1 MTAALNGGEDYRLL
15 FTIPI
20 GYHDK
25 FRHDFQTFDI
35 IGHLAKPDVGAV
47 IVTPGGVELQI
58 KAQGW
63 VYFTIFSDYLL
74 FIITYFYIC
83 GTNNKKSLKM
93 TEWWTSL
100 DLFMKIL
107 WSIAIA
113 TSLIFIIETILT
125 FIGIDH
131 EIDADFDTSM
141 DGGFESEPSMNLYT
155 FRNLVNFLL
164 GMSWTAILL
173 KEKIV
178 STALLM
184 VIAVAVGVMLVAAVM
199 YMFKWLSKMQQSGN
213 IDVYKCAVGCIGKV
227 YLTIPA
233 QRKGAGKVQITINE
247 AVREYDALTDSEN
260 ELKTGASIKVIE
272 VLDSS
277 TLLVEEMNS
286 LII

>member
-1 MTAALNGGEDYRLL
+1 MT
-15 FTIPI
+15 
-20 GYHDK
+20 
-25 FRHDFQTFDI
+25 Q
-35 IGHLAKPDVGAV
+35 
-47 IVTPGGVELQI
+47 
-58 KAQGW
+58 
-63 VYFTIFSDYLL
+63 
-74 FIITYFYIC
+74 
-83 GTNNKKSLKM
+83 
-93 TEWWTSL
+93 WWTSL

>member
-1 MTAALNGGEDYRLL
+1 
-15 FTIPI
+15 
-20 GYHDK
+20 
-25 FRHDFQTFDI
+25 
-35 IGHLAKPDVGAV
+35 
-47 IVTPGGVELQI
+47 
-58 KAQGW
+58 
-63 VYFTIFSDYLL
+63 
-74 FIITYFYIC
+74 
-83 GTNNKKSLKM
+83 M

-141 DGGFESEPSMNLYT
+141 DGCFESEPSMNLYT
-155 FRNLVNFLL
+155 FRKLVNFLL

-173 KEKIV
+173 KEKIA

-247 AVREYDALTDSEN
+247 SVREYDALTDSES
-260 ELKTGASIKVIE
+260 ELKTGASIKVVE
-272 VLDSS
+272 VLDPS